1 MTSHR
6 IRRPLACLELAALLT
21 ITACS
26 GGNPGSRDAGQT
38 DATPTEAAPVNVL
51 SLLEPIRATYDLP
64 ALGGMVISSSEVIA
78 LGVTGVRK
86 RGDTTLATVDDQWH
100 LGSDT
105 KAMTA
110 TIVAR
115 LAERNVV
122 SFDDPLSKLFPNEVA
137 TMDPAYA
144 AVPLR
149 WLLSHRSG
157 MGDVTDY
164 PDVVAALA
172 TSTDPVDI
180 VRAAW
185 THAVL
190 ALPPL
195 YPPDTAFLYSNS
207 GYIVAGAA
215 LERATG
221 KTWETLI
228 ADEVFGPLDM
238 ASCGFGAPGNAN
250 AVPVDDPWGHSGTT
264 PVAPGPDADNPP
276 AMGPAGTVH
285 CSLRDWS
292 KFIVIFLGAKPE
304 YLSAASRATLTTP
317 AAGADYALGWDT
329 AVRPWAGG
337 VALNHA
343 GSNNLWF
350 ADLWVAPVRD
360 RAFVTVTNRGDYDV
374 AFPASDAAVGALIGA
389 YLP

>member
-1 MTSHR
+1 MMSIR
-6 IRRPLACLELAALLT
+6 IPRPLVCLELVALLT
-21 ITACS
+21 LAGCS
-26 GGNPGSRDAGQT
+26 ENNPG
-38 DATPTEAAPVNVL
+38 TPDAAPADAAPPNVN
-51 SLLEPIRATYDLP
+51 SLLEPIRAAYDLP

-86 RGDTTLATVDDQWH
+86 RGDATLATVDDQWH

-115 LAERNVV
+115 LAERNLI
-122 SFDDPLSKLFPNEVA
+122 SFDDTLSKLFPNEVA
-137 TMDPAYA
+137 TMDPAYTN
-144 AVPLR
+144 VPLR

-157 MGDVTDY
+157 MGDATDY

-172 TSTDPVDI
+172 TSTEPVEI

-195 YPPDTAFLYSNS
+195 YPPGTSFLYSNS
-207 GYIVAGAA
+207 GYFVAGAA
-215 LERATG
+215 LERVTG

-228 ADEVFGPLDM
+228 AEEVFSPLGM
-238 ASCGFGAPGNAN
+238 ASCGFGAPGNAA
-250 AVPVDDPWGHSGTT
+250 AVPVDEPWGHSGTT

-285 CSLRDWS
+285 CSLRDWG
-292 KFIVIFLGAKPE
+292 KFVALFLGARPE
-304 YLSAASRATLTTP
+304 YLTLASRTTLTTP
-317 AAGADYALGWDT
+317 EAGADYALGWGT
-329 AVRPWAGG
+329 ATRPWAGG

-343 GSNNLWF
+343 GSNDLWF
-350 ADLWVAPVRD
+350 ADAWVAPVRD
-360 RAFVTVTNRGDYDV
+360 RAFLTVTNRGDNDV
-374 AFPASDAAVGALIGA
+374 AFPASDAAVVALISA
-389 YLP
+389 YLQ